1 MKPKLLFTI
10 SLILV
15 LFFSSCENNRVEYT
29 EEEKLDIY
37 YNEII
42 NSLDKNIASDIKILT
57 TKAGKENEEIILY
70 SYYNNAY
77 KSKRLVLK
85 SAIFHYY
92 GNVEF
97 FDLSEQN
104 SQDLPISFGSRGGI
118 DNDEKGRMITFG
130 AINDENIKHIKL
142 LYSDDLLIEL
152 PIEDEGFIVIR
163 DDFFEGV
170 IEISAYDEDLN
181 EVYKFP

>member
-1 MKPKLLFTI
+1 MKSKLLLL
-10 SLILV
+10 SLILI
-15 LFFSSCENNRVEYT
+15 LFFTACENNRVKYI

-37 YNEII
+37 YNEIV

-57 TKAGKENEEIILY
+57 TEAGKQNEEIILY

-104 SQDLPISFGSRGGI
+104 SQDLPISFGSRGGR
-118 DNDEKGRMITFG
+118 DNNEKGRMITFG
-130 AINDENIKHIKL
+130 AINNENIKYIKL

-152 PIEDEGFIVIR
+152 QVEDEGFIAIR

-170 IEISAYDEDLN
+170 IEINAYDKDLN